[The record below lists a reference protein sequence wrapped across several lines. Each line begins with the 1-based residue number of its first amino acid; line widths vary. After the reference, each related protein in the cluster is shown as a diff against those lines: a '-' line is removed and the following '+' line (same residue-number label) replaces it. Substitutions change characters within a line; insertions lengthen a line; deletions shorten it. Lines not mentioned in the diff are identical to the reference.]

1 MVTST
6 SHLRPLG
13 LCLPSA
19 FPAASLVSSHDT
31 QPLYKPRRPGCSAPR
46 SHSALVCHYSPG
58 NKFIFHV
65 YFKAKLQR
73 SLLDAC
79 QQGWGG
85 GSRQKHHLV
94 GALIFRKTSK
104 VDFQDSLVF
113 SPKEV
118 MYTAIVFCFF
128 IFFIGRALRHVGFLF
143 PEQGS
148 DLHSLYWKLGVS
160 ATRPPGKPYS
170 PCLCPCVQLH

>member
-19 FPAASLVSSHDT
+19 LPAASLVSSHDT

-46 SHSALVCHYSPG
+46 SHSALVCHCSPG
-58 NKFIFHV
+58 NKFIFRV

-85 GSRQKHHLV
+85 GSRHHLV
-94 GALIFRKTSK
+94 GASYLGKASN

-118 MYTAIVFCFF
+118 MYTAIVFWFF
-128 IFFIGRALRHVGFLF
+128 FFGFFGRAPRHVGSLF
-143 PEQGS
+143 PDQGS
-148 DLHSLYWKLGVS
+148 DLHSLYWKHGVL
-160 ATRPPGKPYS
+160 ATRPPGKSNS